1 LADSYRKSDLATA
14 LRTPRFLVETVLM
27 NQPEDEGAWLETN
40 GERNVLHGT
49 CSVGRAAANTLV
61 LDLPKVSRMHAL
73 IQLQNIGEFWLVD
86 LGSSNGTFL
95 NKRRVHQPVQL
106 HDQDKIV
113 IGGRQFIFRQPNEI
127 SPQYQTTIAQR
138 TLQEIENVPC
148 WLLVADIVEF
158 TPLSR
163 SLVSERLAALV
174 GGWFATCKKII
185 EEHDGTIN
193 KYLGDGIL
201 AYWHET
207 DATPEGIAATIEAL
221 KKTQALAEPRFRF
234 IVHFG
239 LVAIG
244 GVASLGEE
252 SLMGVE
258 VNVAFRLEKLAA
270 SLGEACGLSEAA
282 SSKVEGFISS
292 RRLGDYELKGFAGKR
307 AFFAS

>member
-1 LADSYRKSDLATA
+1 
-14 LRTPRFLVETVLM
+14 M
-27 NQPEDEGAWLETN
+27 IQPEDEGAWLETN
-40 GERNVLHGT
+40 GERHVLHGT
-49 CSVGRAAANTLV
+49 CSVGRVAANTLV

-201 AYWHET
+201 AYWHES
-207 DATPEGIAATIEAL
+207 DATPEGIAATIDAL
-221 KKTQALAEPRFRF
+221 KKAQALAEPRFRF

-239 LVAIG
+239 SVAIG

-270 SLGEACGLSEAA
+270 SLGEPCALSETAHA
-282 SSKVEGFISS
+282 KLREIVSA
-292 RRLGDYELKGFAGKR
+292 RLVGEFELKGFEKKR

>member
-1 LADSYRKSDLATA
+1 
-14 LRTPRFLVETVLM
+14 M
-27 NQPEDEGAWLETN
+27 NQPEEEGAWLETN
-40 GERNVLHGT
+40 GEHHVLRGT

-95 NKRRVHQPVQL
+95 NKRRVHQPVRL
-106 HDQDKIV
+106 HDRDKIL
-113 IGGRQFIFRQPNEI
+113 IGGRQFIFRQPEEI
-127 SPQYQTTIAQR
+127 SPVYQTTIAER
-138 TLQEIENVPC
+138 TIQEIENVPC
-148 WLLVADIVEF
+148 WLVLADIIDF

-201 AYWHET
+201 AYWHES
-207 DATPEGIAATIEAL
+207 DATPKGIAATIEAL
-221 KKTQALAEPRFRF
+221 KKAQALAEPRFRF

-244 GVASLGEE
+244 GVAALGEE
-252 SLMGVE
+252 SLMGME
-258 VNVAFRLEKLAA
+258 VNFAFRLEKLAA
-270 SLGEACGLSEAA
+270 SLGEACGLSDTAN
-282 SSKVEGFISS
+282 SKLEGFIWS
-292 RRLGDYELKGFAGKR
+292 RRLGDYELKGFARKR
-307 AFFAS
+307 AFFIV

>member
-1 LADSYRKSDLATA
+1 
-14 LRTPRFLVETVLM
+14 M
-27 NQPEDEGAWLETN
+27 IQPEDEGAWLEMN
-40 GERNVLHGT
+40 GERHVLHGT

-95 NKRRVHQPVQL
+95 NKRRVHQPVRL

-201 AYWHET
+201 AYWHES
-207 DATPEGIAATIEAL
+207 DATPEGIAATIDAL
-221 KKTQALAEPRFRF
+221 KKAQALAEPRFRF

-239 LVAIG
+239 SVAIG

-270 SLGEACGLSEAA
+270 SLGEPCALSETAHA
-282 SSKVEGFISS
+282 KLREIVSA
-292 RRLGDYELKGFAGKR
+292 RLVGEFELKGFEKKR

>member
-1 LADSYRKSDLATA
+1 
-14 LRTPRFLVETVLM
+14 M
-27 NQPEDEGAWLETN
+27 NRPEEEGAWLEMN
-40 GERNVLHGT
+40 GEHHTLHGN

-61 LDLPKVSRMHAL
+61 LDSPKVSRLHAL
-73 IQLQNIGEFWLVD
+73 IQLQNIGEFWLID

-95 NKRRVHQPVQL
+95 NKRRVHQPVRL
-106 HDQDKIV
+106 HDQDKIL
-113 IGGRQFIFRQPNEI
+113 IGGRLFIFRQPEEI
-127 SPQYQTTIAQR
+127 SPEYQTTIAER
-138 TLQEIENVPC
+138 TIQEIENVSC
-148 WLLVADIVEF
+148 WLLVADIVGF

-201 AYWHET
+201 AYWHES
-207 DATPEGIAATIEAL
+207 DATPEGIAATITAL
-221 KKTQALAEPRFRF
+221 KKAQALAEPRFRF

-239 LVAIG
+239 LAAIG

-270 SLGEACGLSEAA
+270 SLGEACGLSDAA
-282 SSKVEGFISS
+282 SSKLEGFISS
-292 RRLGDYELKGFAGKR
+292 RRLGDYELRGFVRKR
-307 AFFAS
+307 AFFVV

>member
-1 LADSYRKSDLATA
+1 
-14 LRTPRFLVETVLM
+14 M
-27 NQPEDEGAWLETN
+27 NRPKEEGAWLETS
-40 GERNVLHGT
+40 GERYLLCGN
-49 CSVGRAAANTLV
+49 CSVGRASANTLV

-95 NKRRVHQPVQL
+95 NKRRVHQPVRL
-106 HDQDKIV
+106 HDQDKIL
-113 IGGRQFIFRQPNEI
+113 IGGRQFIFREPVEI
-127 SPQYQTTIAQR
+127 SAELQTTIAAR
-138 TLQEIENVPC
+138 TIQEIENVPC
-148 WLLVADIVEF
+148 WLLVADIVGF

-201 AYWHET
+201 AYWHES
-207 DATPEGIAATIEAL
+207 DATAEGMAATIEAL
-221 KKTQALAEPRFRF
+221 KKSQVVAETGFRF
-234 IVHFG
+234 VVHFG

-252 SLMGVE
+252 SLMGAE
-258 VNVAFRLEKLAA
+258 VNLVFRLEKLGA
-270 SLGEACGLSEAA
+270 SLGAACGLSESAR
-282 SSKVEGFISS
+282 SKLEGFISS
-292 RRLGDYELKGFAGKR
+292 RRLGDYELKGFARKR
-307 AFFAS
+307 AFFAV